1 MEVMDLKRLAESVIL
16 QSLEDLYDSDHR
28 AESIHFF
35 TNRDFRVFAKM
46 AGMNI
51 DDKIRL
57 LRLVRQV
64 GRYTRKARDTR
75 VPKQA
80 DRAKSSPV
88 ALSASP
94 FPGHRGKPEDYL
106 RLL

>member
-1 MEVMDLKRLAESVIL
+1 MDLKRLAESVIL
-16 QSLEDLYDSDHR
+16 QSLEDLYDSNHR
-28 AESIHFF
+28 EESIHFF
-35 TNRDFRVFAKM
+35 TKRDFRVFAEM

-64 GRYTRKARDTR
+64 GRYTRKARDNR

-94 FPGHRGKPEDYL
+94 IPGHRGKTENYIP
-106 RLL
+106 LL